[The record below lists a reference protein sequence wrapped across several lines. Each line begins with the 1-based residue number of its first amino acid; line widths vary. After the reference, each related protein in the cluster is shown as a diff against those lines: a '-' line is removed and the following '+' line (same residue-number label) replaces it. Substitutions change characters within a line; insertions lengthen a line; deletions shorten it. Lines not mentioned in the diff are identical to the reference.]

1 METDDAKNN
10 GASVVG
16 DNADVN
22 MQYAK
27 SVVGTATTA
36 TSGVKK

>member
-1 METDDAKNN
+1 METNVAQNS
-10 GASVVG
+10 GAFAANV
-16 DNADVN
+16 NAHVN

>member
-22 MQYAK
+22 MHYAK
-27 SVVGTATTA
+27 IIVGTATTA
-36 TSGVKK
+36 TSGIKK